1 MDSVKGRFATTARK
15 CSAIRSTL
23 IPLGRKEGE
32 AMRRPARM
40 VGIVATCT
48 GVAVSLCVP
57 GTASASPTR
66 QVAPSV
72 QVVASGLNNPKH
84 LTFGPGGLYI
94 AESGTGGPVGSN
106 CVAGVGVTGAPTT
119 FCEGPTASVAEL
131 TPFGVHTVLSGL
143 PSVTEEDNQETLG
156 PSDVAFAGGGG
167 FGRSRLGVLFQDL
180 LVHPDGTSG
189 TPPPASTTFG
199 KLLLTH
205 PFENTLGPTV
215 ANLAAFASANP
226 QDPATLGGLG
236 ETTFDSDPFEI
247 TPYRGGYAIA
257 DAAANSVLWLS
268 PRGQL
273 SLIARLPTVPETV
286 PAGVL
291 GPTAMTIDAQA
302 VPTSIAVGRDGAL
315 YVGTLRGIPSLPGTA
330 DVYRVTPGNTPVAAV
345 TGLTTVTDVAFD
357 HEGRLLVLE
366 FNTGGL
372 LAPETTP
379 GALLRVQLN
388 GTGAPV
394 VTTLPVTGLFSPTG
408 LAVSPGRDGAVFV
421 TNHGTSPG
429 TATPSGEL
437 LKITGLG

>member
-1 MDSVKGRFATTARK
+1 MLRRARK
-15 CSAIRSTL
+15 LGVAAVCSGA
-23 IPLGRKEGE
+23 
-32 AMRRPARM
+32 
-40 VGIVATCT
+40 
-48 GVAVSLCVP
+48 AVSLSVA
-57 GTASASPTR
+57 GSASASPVREDT
-66 QVAPSV
+66 VTV
-72 QVVASGLNNPKH
+72 QVVATGLNSPKH
-84 LTFGPGGLYI
+84 LTFGPGGLYV
-94 AESGTGGPVGSN
+94 AESGTGGPGGSN
-106 CVAGVGVTGAPTT
+106 CVAGVGVTGAQTT
-119 FCEGPTASVAEL
+119 FCEGPTGSVAVL
-131 TPFGVHTVLSGL
+131 TPFGLHTVLSGL

-156 PSDVAFAGGGG
+156 PADVTFAGHGV
-167 FGRSRLGVLFQDL
+167 FGRPRLAVLFQDL
-180 LVHPDGTSG
+180 LVQSNGTSG
-189 TPPPASTTFG
+189 TPAPASTTFG
-199 KLLLTH
+199 KLLDAD
-205 PFENTLGPTV
+205 PFGNTLGPTL

-236 ETTFDSDPFEI
+236 ETTWDSDPFEI
-247 TPYRGGYAIA
+247 TPYRGGEAIA

-330 DVYRVTPGNTPVAAV
+330 DVYRVVPGQAPVAAV
-345 TGLTTVTDVAFD
+345 TGLTAVTDVAFD

-366 FNTGGL
+366 YNTGGL

-379 GALLRVQLN
+379 GALLRVQLH
-388 GTGAPV
+388 GPGAPV

-408 LAVSPGRDGAVFV
+408 IAVDPGRRDDIFV
-421 TNHGTSPG
+421 TNRGTSPG

-437 LKITGLG
+437 LRITGLD